1 MTLWAR
7 YRKLNLWSKL
17 GALGSVAS
25 IIGLV
30 WMFVPQTPAPV
41 EAQTKPQAE
50 TVTASPGATVIHSGR
65 DTIINNPPPKTA
77 PDARPAKAT
86 PLKKSQAPTAP
97 VQTMINSPG
106 GIQATGNVTVNS
118 DRRVINSM
126 TVRVTVETE
135 TPPADPGEEGTDAG
149 LQSVIGL
156 FTADKTRIRFATD
169 FMIRDQQ
176 LSATKRRLM
185 FTYTPETPEQV
196 LGKPVDF
203 LAHIDVLGVNYREI
217 FDIEK
222 FDTSK
227 TKSLIQVVVSVNGI
241 PVATIDTDVAPGVF
255 SQGQA
260 NLNVA
265 EVFKAIPTV
274 YEAAV
279 ARR

>member
-1 MTLWAR
+1 MTLLAR

-17 GALGSVAS
+17 GAWGSVAS
-25 IIGLV
+25 IIGLA
-30 WMFVPQTPAPV
+30 WLFVPQTTSPV
-41 EAQTKPQAE
+41 EAQTKTQTG
-50 TVTASPGATVIHSGR
+50 TVTASPGATLIQSGH
-65 DTIINNPPPKTA
+65 DTIINNPPPKSV
-77 PDARPAKAT
+77 PEVRPT
-86 PLKKSQAPTAP
+86 KSVPVEKPQAPAGP
-97 VQTMINSPG
+97 VQTMVNSPG

-135 TPPADPGEEGTDAG
+135 TPPKDPGEAGTDAG

-176 LSATKRRLM
+176 VSATKRRLM
-185 FTYTPETPEQV
+185 FTYAPETPEQV

-203 LAHIDVLGVNYREI
+203 LASIDVLGVNYGEI
-217 FDIEK
+217 FGMEK

-227 TKSLIQVVVSVNGI
+227 TKSQIQFVVSINGI
-241 PVATIDTDVAPGVF
+241 PVATINTDVAPGVF

-260 NLNVA
+260 NMSVA
-265 EVFKAIPTV
+265 EAFKAIPAV